1 MVTLE
6 YMDSAAGSAKEA
18 RNRNTQA
25 ILPVRGKIINV
36 LKADL
41 SKAMANEEIKS
52 MIIGFGLQVQNNKII
67 LDETKLRYGKIII
80 MADSDSDG
88 DHIRCLFLTFIW
100 KFCPELIDKGYVY
113 AAVGPLYKVI
123 KGKSFQYIVND
134 AALEKYR
141 QTHEGY
147 QVMRFKG
154 LGEMSAEELAES
166 TMAPETRTLKRIT
179 MEDATTVANM
189 FNSLMGEGST
199 QRKRFIEDNAFRA
212 NIDI

>member
-1 MVTLE
+1 MATLE

-52 MIIGFGLQVQNNKII
+52 MIIGFGLQVQNNEII

-123 KGKSFQYIVND
+123 KGKSFQYIIND

-154 LGEMSAEELAES
+154 
-166 TMAPETRTLKRIT
+166 
-179 MEDATTVANM
+179 
-189 FNSLMGEGST
+189 
-199 QRKRFIEDNAFRA
+199 
-212 NIDI
+212 